1 MTDLLDL
8 LAILEPAERLTHV
21 LMPCMT
27 YACGGD
33 IVNTGGRFQV
43 GINDWSA
50 IDCPDCRVFGEDGL
64 RAEMRRQQSEQAG
77 VA

>member
-8 LAILEPAERLTHV
+8 LNDLAGVSDYTHV
-21 LMPCMT
+21 LMPCMA

-33 IVNTGGRFQV
+33 IVSKGGHFQV

-50 IDCPDCRVFGEDGL
+50 VSCPDCRALDPDAL
-64 RAEMRRQQSEQAG
+64 RVEMRRQQGAQA
-77 VA
+77 